1 MRIDRQTRI
10 QLAIQKAVFLF
21 LFLGIIGMLA
31 WLTDHYQWQFDFTAN
46 KRHSISQESVRLLDK
61 LPGEIVVH
69 AYTRDEVTGQAI
81 AEIISRYQRH
91 KDDFTLRLLNPD
103 IDIIDVQKDGVVMN
117 KAVAFVVYY
126 QGRMEHIE
134 SLSEQSI
141 SNALLRLNR
150 ASDQK
155 VVFITGHGEFSIAQ
169 SDRSYAQLTS
179 RLSEMGMNIEA
190 VNLAEK
196 SIPENTRLL
205 VIAAPRADYLPGE
218 LSVISE
224 QIAGGTNLLWLSE
237 PGDLHGLEPLATS
250 FGIQLQQGAVIDNN
264 AELRRMLKIDHP
276 SFIPVTEY
284 FQHPIT
290 ETIRYNSLLPT
301 ARGISPLTGDAIVD
315 NWQPTALFNSLAGSW
330 SESDGLASSP
340 QQDEISFSSLDGDVK
355 GPVTLA
361 VALQRDR
368 AEAGSADDPSSKGQP
383 DNGQPHKGLQREG
396 QQRVVIT
403 GDGDFLSDTYI
414 GAGANLNLGLNI
426 FNWLV
431 GDDDYID
438 IEVKPAADIRLE
450 FDDTSLF
457 TIAFGYF
464 FFIPLGLIV
473 TGFIIWRRR
482 NRR

>member
-10 QLAIQKAVFLF
+10 QLTIQKAVFLF

-46 KRHSISQESVRLLDK
+46 KRHSISQESTRLLDK
-61 LPGEIVVH
+61 LPGEIVLH

-81 AEIISRYQRH
+81 TEIISRYQRH

-103 IDIIDVQKDGVVMN
+103 IDIVDVQKDGVVMN
-117 KAVAFVVYY
+117 TAVAFVVHY

-155 VVFITGHGEFSIAQ
+155 VVFITGHGEFSIGQ
-169 SDRSYAQLTS
+169 SERSYSRLTS
-179 RLSEMGMNIEA
+179 RLSEMGINIEA
-190 VNLAEK
+190 INLAEK
-196 SIPENTRLL
+196 AIPGNTRLL

-218 LSVISE
+218 LSLISE

-237 PGDLHGLEPLATS
+237 PGDLHGLESLATS

-301 ARGISPLTGDAIVD
+301 ARGISPLTRDAIVD
-315 NWQPTALFNSLAGSW
+315 NWQVTALFNSLAGSW
-330 SESDGLASSP
+330 SESDGLGT
-340 QQDEISFSSLDGDVK
+340 DEVSFSSLDGDVK
-355 GPVTLA
+355 GPITLA
-361 VALQRDR
+361 VALQRNR
-368 AEAGSADDPSSKGQP
+368 ADDGSGDDQSTS
-383 DNGQPHKGLQREG
+383 G

-403 GDGDFLSDTYI
+403 GDSDFLSDTYI

-431 GDDDYID
+431 GDDDYIN

-457 TIAFGYF
+457 AIAFGYF
-464 FFIPLGLIV
+464 IFIPLGFIA
-473 TGFIIWRRR
+473 TGFIIWHRR

>member
-10 QLAIQKAVFLF
+10 QLTIQKVVFLC

-31 WLTDHYQWQFDFTAN
+31 WLSGHYQWQFDLTAN
-46 KRHSISQESVRLLDK
+46 KRHSISQESARLLDK

-81 AEIISRYQRH
+81 GEIISRYQRH
-91 KDDFTLRLLNPD
+91 KDDFRLRLLNPD
-103 IDIIDVQKDGVVMN
+103 IDIADVQKDGVVMN
-117 KAVAFVVYY
+117 RAVAFVMHY
-126 QGRMEHIE
+126 QGRMEHID
-134 SLSEQSI
+134 SLSEQAI

-150 ASDQK
+150 ARDQR
-155 VVFITGHGEFSIAQ
+155 VVFLAGHGEFSIEAKV
-169 SDRSYAQLTS
+169 DRSYALLAS
-179 RLSEMGMNIEA
+179 RLTEMGLNIES

-196 SIPENTRLL
+196 TIPENTRLL
-205 VIAAPRADYLPGE
+205 VIAAPRADYSAGE
-218 LSVISE
+218 LSLIKQQLAS
-224 QIAGGTNLLWLSE
+224 GTNLLWLTE
-237 PGDLHGLEPLATS
+237 PGDLHGLKPLATS

-264 AELRRMLKIDHP
+264 TELRRMLNIDHP

-290 ETIRYNSLLPT
+290 ETIRYNSLFPT
-301 ARGISPLTGDAIVD
+301 ARGISPLTRDAIVD

-330 SESDGLASSP
+330 SESSGLGA
-340 QQDEISFSSLDGDVK
+340 DEVSFSSLDGDVK
-355 GPVTLA
+355 GPITLA

-368 AEAGSADDPSSKGQP
+368 TQSGSPG
-383 DNGQPHKGLQREG
+383 DNGQSGGPAARG
-396 QQRVVIT
+396 QQRAVIT
-403 GDGDFLSDTYI
+403 GDSDFLSDTYI

-431 GDDDYID
+431 GDDDYIN
-438 IEVKPAADIRLE
+438 IEIKPPADTRLE

-457 TIAFGYF
+457 IIAFGF
-464 FFIPLGLIV
+464 FIFIPLGFIAA
-473 TGFIIWRRR
+473 GFIIWRIR